1 MIDWIP
7 WALNGYIIAYAV
19 AFKTDIKLKKALM
32 GATAS
37 IVFSIASMY
46 LWNYSVHSHIDTR
59 DLLLVSCLIY
69 GIGLA
74 ASLAINYPHSE
85 RYFLKVEGPIKT
97 MEIALYKWM
106 NARFIDRSVSI
117 GKSVDS
123 NLQMSWDMNSVIAP
137 KQAELKLIGGNIY
150 LIPLEHGVIFKGKP
164 TKLDRRIRLYHGDH
178 FTIGQTKFTY
188 VEHDV

>member
-1 MIDWIP
+1 
-7 WALNGYIIAYAV
+7 
-19 AFKTDIKLKKALM
+19 
-32 GATAS
+32 
-37 IVFSIASMY
+37 MY
-46 LWNYSVHSHIDTR
+46 LWNYSAHSHIDTR

-69 GIGLA
+69 SIGLS

-106 NARFIDRSVSI
+106 NAQYVDRCVTI
-117 GKSVDS
+117 GKSVDC
-123 NLQMSWDMNSVIAP
+123 NLQMSWDINSAIAP
-137 KQAELKLIGGNIY
+137 KQALLKMIGGNIY
-150 LIPLEHGVIFKGKP
+150 LIPLENGVTFKGKHAI
-164 TKLDRRIRLYHGDH
+164 LDKRLHLYHGDH